1 MDFTELKAQA
11 VAGLALS
18 REEDGYSLGLQA
30 FKYGYP
36 AVEMYRSRHEWHCD
50 TSSESYGGPMNT
62 LGHTKRATH
71 EDRFV
76 VTPINDAVYSRAFVD
91 LSSEPIIV
99 RAPAID
105 PNYWTIQICDF
116 YTNSFAYIGKR
127 RGDAEGAYAIV
138 GPHWRGVLPEGIKRS
153 IVAPTPVIA
162 LLARVAV
169 LDDDEEAAIALQHQF
184 SLTPLSVWTGENV
197 EGAVVQGPHRYLD
210 FRHGNP
216 LDFFRMLNWI
226 LTENPTPKA
235 DAGVLGLFE
244 RIGVQPGTE
253 FDPSLLHPS
262 TVAGMKRGIE
272 QGLISLL
279 GEMPFCV
286 PNVNGWLIPDPDRSG
301 NFGTDYHLRL
311 VTAEIGL
318 LANEADEA
326 LYIGCFM
333 DDNGEPLVGGRQYTI
348 HYEKDQ
354 LPPVAEFWSFTMY
367 THPPGFLTESSINR
381 YAIGS
386 LTPGLQWNED
396 GSVDIYIQRES
407 PVPTRSRTG
416 SQRHQKVNCSG
427 SSSACTTP
435 DPTSSTE
442 PGNHNPYNEQS
453 ETRPSREATRI
464 RHWLESGVT
473 VGSSAARDTRPWR
486 HVRHRDTRCVR
497 RDRGWQVHQGQSGRN
512 ARITP

>member
-1 MDFTELKAQA
+1 MDFAALKAQ
-11 VAGLALS
+11 VEAGLAVS
-18 REEDGYSLGLQA
+18 REEDGYCLGLQA

-36 AVEMYRSRHEWHCD
+36 AVEMYRSRFEWHYD
-50 TSSESYGGPMNT
+50 AASPSYGGPINT

-91 LSSEPIIV
+91 LSAEPIIV
-99 RAPAID
+99 EVPAID

-127 RGDAEGAYAIV
+127 QGDGEGAYAIV
-138 GPHWRGVLPEGIKRS
+138 GPHWRGVLPEGIDRS
-153 IVAPTPVIA
+153 VVAPTPVIA

-169 LDDDEEAAIALQHQF
+169 LDDEEEAAIALQCQF
-184 SLTPLSVWTGENV
+184 SLTPLSVWTGDST
-197 EGAVVQGPHRYLD
+197 EGVAVSRPRPYFD
-210 FRHGNP
+210 FKGGDP

-226 LTENPTPKA
+226 LTENPPPDA

-244 RIGVQPGTE
+244 RIGVVPGTE
-253 FDPSLLHPS
+253 FDPSLLHPA
-262 TVAGMKRGIE
+262 TVVGMRRGVE
-272 QGLISLL
+272 QGLVSLL
-279 GEMPFCV
+279 GELPFCV
-286 PNVNGWLIPDPDRSG
+286 PNVNGWLVPNPDRSG

-318 LANEADEA
+318 LANDANEA

-333 DDNGEPLVGGRQYTI
+333 DDNGEPLVGGREYMI

-367 THPPGFLTESSINR
+367 SHPPGFLTESSINR

-386 LTPGLQWNED
+386 LTPGLNWNDD

-407 PVPTRSRTG
+407 PGADRESNWLP
-416 SQRHQKVNCSG
+416 
-427 SSSACTTP
+427 TTP
-435 DPTSSTE
+435 E
-442 PGNHNPYNEQS
+442 GELFRIIFRMYNPGAHILNGTWKPQS
-453 ETRPSREATRI
+453 I
-464 RHWLESGVT
+464 R
-473 VGSSAARDTRPWR
+473 
-486 HVRHRDTRCVR
+486 
-497 RDRGWQVHQGQSGRN
+497 
-512 ARITP
+512 RIT